1 MKRLY
6 ILSVFISIICLMTNS
21 QEIVKAD
28 SYWTTPQSTYEQR
41 RTDFLNYCIENG
53 VKDGLYGIFTQ
64 VARFTNGIQ
73 PDEAYVQKALEVIKS
88 NRDCND
94 FTMNGLLRLK
104 YLDKEKNMLP
114 EDTNK
119 KIEDRI
125 LDFKYW
131 WNDIRPDTT
140 YRCYH
145 TENHQALYHTAELLA
160 GQLYKDRKF
169 KSGLTGREHIE
180 HAELLLKRWLDFRF
194 GFGFSEWLSSYYEVD
209 ILVLANIYDFAEDEY
224 LRTRARM
231 VLDLLMFDLALNNF
245 HGTLGSTSGRI
256 YVSSL
261 ITGHHAMSPTLKLVF
276 GEGQY
281 LPENIVSN
289 SVLCSSSYRCPDI
302 IEEIAT
308 DYSVDMLNRQKM
320 SIEVDDASKYGLST
334 DNELD
339 THLFW
344 GMQEFIHPKVV
355 RMSKEMSNKYG
366 IYPYK
371 NYDDYIREYDT
382 QIERY
387 GKIVNAR
394 LDRFALSEANIE
406 TYRTSHYMLSC
417 SFDYRVGA
425 PGYQQH
431 IWQANIDNHA
441 LVFTNHPGNRTLR
454 FNPNYWAGNASMPR
468 AVQHKNVVICI
479 YNSSGDEGLDFT
491 HAYFPKQAFNEV
503 IQKRNWTF
511 GKKGTGYIALYSQ
524 HPTEWQAD
532 DKGNINDLIV
542 KGKQNVWICEMGSQ
556 KDWGSF
562 SGFVEAISNSV
573 VNCNDTEVTY
583 ISPKTGTMK
592 FGWDEPFEI
601 EGKIIPLKT
610 GYRYDNPYSKTKFD
624 SKHVEIKKGKKSLTL
639 NFISGERREAF

>member
-131 WNDIRPDTT
+131 WNDIRPPDTT

-224 LRTRARM
+224 LRTRR
-231 VLDLLMFDLALNNF
+231 VW
-245 HGTLGSTSGRI
+245 
-256 YVSSL
+256 
-261 ITGHHAMSPTLKLVF
+261 
-276 GEGQY
+276 
-281 LPENIVSN
+281 
-289 SVLCSSSYRCPDI
+289 CS
-302 IEEIAT
+302 
-308 DYSVDMLNRQKM
+308 
-320 SIEVDDASKYGLST
+320 
-334 DNELD
+334 
-339 THLFW
+339 
-344 GMQEFIHPKVV
+344 
-355 RMSKEMSNKYG
+355 
-366 IYPYK
+366 
-371 NYDDYIREYDT
+371 
-382 QIERY
+382 
-387 GKIVNAR
+387 
-394 LDRFALSEANIE
+394 
-406 TYRTSHYMLSC
+406 
-417 SFDYRVGA
+417 
-425 PGYQQH
+425 
-431 IWQANIDNHA
+431 
-441 LVFTNHPGNRTLR
+441 
-454 FNPNYWAGNASMPR
+454 
-468 AVQHKNVVICI
+468 IC
-479 YNSSGDEGLDFT
+479 
-491 HAYFPKQAFNEV
+491 
-503 IQKRNWTF
+503 
-511 GKKGTGYIALYSQ
+511 
-524 HPTEWQAD
+524 
-532 DKGNINDLIV
+532 
-542 KGKQNVWICEMGSQ
+542 
-556 KDWGSF
+556 
-562 SGFVEAISNSV
+562 
-573 VNCNDTEVTY
+573 
-583 ISPKTGTMK
+583 
-592 FGWDEPFEI
+592 
-601 EGKIIPLKT
+601 
-610 GYRYDNPYSKTKFD
+610 
-624 SKHVEIKKGKKSLTL
+624 
-639 NFISGERREAF
+639 